1 MKLGLKSIKTRITL
15 SLLIIVMIGLAP
27 YEVLN
32 YLQIEKRLH
41 RELDSQADR
50 KILRLKESLV
60 IPLWEMDEG
69 WIGKMVDIEMMD
81 DNAYAIQVSGS
92 EQLFVSR
99 IRDEHWQLKQ
109 GDNQALSG
117 DLVVRQQD
125 IFHDDT
131 PIGQARIYLSKHSLY
146 QQLQNEA
153 LAAALRTLT
162 LIFLIVLFL
171 GAALN
176 HLVIKPLFRILRVVN
191 TIAGG
196 QYDVAF
202 TDNRRDELGMLA
214 AGIIQMTDNLRLR
227 RKERDLATA
236 ELQQANQRLEWE
248 LVERTKA
255 EMALKNLNE
264 TLEQRIA
271 ERTTDL
277 QVSNQHLQEMGA
289 VLEKSKN
296 DAEAANRAKSI
307 FLANMSHELRT
318 PMNAVLGFSRLM
330 QNDKDLTAAQL
341 ENLDIINRSGNH
353 LLDLINQVLDMAKI
367 ESGRMEIENVPF
379 DLGAVI
385 RDIID
390 MMHER
395 AESKGLS
402 LNIDQCSS
410 FPRFV
415 CADAGKLR
423 HILINLLGNA
433 IKYTEKGEVVLR
445 LTTQSGSRADP
456 LVLICEIEDTGL
468 GIAAE
473 DLSRIFEAFV
483 QVGSQANQHGT
494 GLGLI
499 ITKQYTE
506 LMGGSITVKSQLGKG
521 SLFRVSIPVGHVE
534 ASAVETFTQ
543 SISSNVIGLEPGQP
557 EYRVLIV
564 EDQAESRLLLK
575 KVLESVGFIVNEAC
589 NGQDGVEAFKRW
601 HPDFVWM
608 DRRMPIMDGIEATK
622 AILALPEGKNAK
634 IAAVTASVFLEER
647 QALFAAG
654 VCAII
659 NKPYRN
665 EEVFDCMAK
674 HLGARYRYEDNNGNH
689 QVAGDISDQD
699 RLLKKLNKLPNELL
713 KAIQSAAVELDVEQ
727 CLAAIQKIEPLDATL
742 SKLLQALVNQFDF
755 ESLLKLL
762 NDSLKPQSE

>member
-15 SLLIIVMIGLAP
+15 SLLIIVMIGLTP

-32 YLQIEKRLH
+32 YLQIEERLN

-60 IPLWEMDEG
+60 IPLWEMDQE
-69 WIGKMVDIEMMD
+69 WIGKMIDVEMMD

-99 IRDEHWQLKQ
+99 IRDEHGQLKK
-109 GDNQALSG
+109 GDNQAISG
-117 DLVVRQQD
+117 DLVVRRQA

-131 PIGQARIYLSKHSLY
+131 PIGQANIYLSKHSLY
-146 QQLQNEA
+146 QQLRNEA
-153 LAAALRTLT
+153 LAAVLRTLT

-171 GAALN
+171 GATLN
-176 HLVIKPLFRILRVVN
+176 QLVIKPLFRILRVVN
-191 TIAGG
+191 AIAGG
-196 QYDVAF
+196 QYDVEF

-227 RKERDLATA
+227 RQERDLATA

-277 QVSNQHLQEMGA
+277 QVSNQHLQEMSA

-367 ESGRMEIENVPF
+367 ESGRMEIENAPF

-415 CADAGKLR
+415 CTDAGKLR

-433 IKYTEKGEVVLR
+433 IKYTDKGEVILR

-456 LVLICEIEDTGL
+456 LVLICEIEDTGV

-521 SLFRVSIPVGHVE
+521 SLFRVTIPVGHVE
-534 ASAVETFTQ
+534 TSVVETFTQ
-543 SISSNVIGLEPGQP
+543 SINSNVIGLEPGQP
-557 EYRVLIV
+557 EYRILIV
-564 EDQAESRLLLK
+564 EDQDESRLLLK
-575 KVLESVGFIVNEAC
+575 KVLESVGFIVSEAS
-589 NGQDGVEAFKRW
+589 NGREGVEAFKRW

-608 DRRMPIMDGIEATK
+608 DRRMPVMDGIAATK
-622 AILALPEGKNAK
+622 AILALPEGKDAK

-674 HLGARYRYEDNNGNH
+674 HLGARYRYEANNGQH
-689 QVAGDISDQD
+689 QIAADTPDHDVLQEKLK
-699 RLLKKLNKLPNELL
+699 RLPKEHLT
-713 KAIQSAAVELDVEQ
+713 AIHSAAVELDVEQ
-727 CLAAIQKIEPLDATL
+727 CLAAIQKIERLDATL
-742 SKLLQALVNQFDF
+742 STLLQGLVNQFEF

-762 NDSLKPQSE
+762 NDSLKSRPE